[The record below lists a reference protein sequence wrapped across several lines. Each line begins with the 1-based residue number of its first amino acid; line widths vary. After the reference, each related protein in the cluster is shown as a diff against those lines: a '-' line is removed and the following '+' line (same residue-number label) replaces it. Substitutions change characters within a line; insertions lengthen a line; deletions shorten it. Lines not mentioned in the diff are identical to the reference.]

1 MHKDP
6 VLDTN
11 LNNWKAGVHPYQKRR
26 PGLVTQD
33 YTDLLDNTGVTMM
46 SPYGGG
52 IYVTVRGNRLGEQG
66 GKFECNVTFKGG
78 VIEMPYFVQGTYIAL
93 LFST

>member
-1 MHKDP
+1 MHKDG

-11 LNNWKAGVHPYQKRR
+11 FEKWKNGLHPYQKRR
-26 PGLVTQD
+26 PGLITQD

-52 IYVTVRGNRLGEQG
+52 IYVIVRGNQLGEQG
-66 GKFECNVTFKGG
+66 GQFHCDVTFKGA
-78 VIEMPYFVQGTYIAL
+78 IEIPYFVQGSFTLTCIK
-93 LFST
+93 